1 MTGKTATEML
11 AQYSA
16 KNHGHHRQ
24 EHAEELK
31 MRKLFAARSAHL
43 PGNNWCQDWTQWML
57 NNHPLLGLCCRHR
70 LNPVGCGPRSVII
83 LSSVS
88 FGLIATNLIYLFYR
102 TNPQAN
108 ETLVRTEFEGGAF
121 EITYETIML
130 WTLGGLLH
138 SLADLGMWHLTAC
151 ACCINSCV
159 AKLGPYVAIAITACL
174 CAISTLAVLW
184 RATYDDEIMDN
195 ADANDLSEKGSDWM
209 PVNNLESFQFLT
221 SYFMELL
228 IVYFFYYPIMATVFF
243 SGGVWGCIPCVGGR
257 PKEIQRQKDEQAR
270 NQLKEQSNNDK
281 FVDIA

>member
-1 MTGKTATEML
+1 MKT
-11 AQYSA
+11 
-16 KNHGHHRQ
+16 
-24 EHAEELK
+24 
-31 MRKLFAARSAHL
+31 
-43 PGNNWCQDWTQWML
+43 
-57 NNHPLLGLCCRHR
+57 
-70 LNPVGCGPRSVII
+70 
-83 LSSVS
+83 
-88 FGLIATNLIYLFYR
+88 ATNLIYLFYR

-209 PVNNLESFQFLT
+209 PINNLESFQFLT
-221 SYFMELL
+221 SYFMELFIGEL
-228 IVYFFYYPIMATVFF
+228 GVGSWVTIFFFYSIHKSLFLTFAT
-243 SGGVWGCIPCVGGR
+243 
-257 PKEIQRQKDEQAR
+257 
-270 NQLKEQSNNDK
+270 
-281 FVDIA
+281 